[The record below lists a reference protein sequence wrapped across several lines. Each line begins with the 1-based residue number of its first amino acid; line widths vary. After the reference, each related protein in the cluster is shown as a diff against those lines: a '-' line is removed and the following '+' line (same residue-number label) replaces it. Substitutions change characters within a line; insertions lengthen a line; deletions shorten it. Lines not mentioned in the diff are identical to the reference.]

1 MSATQK
7 SPKGLL
13 CPWTKQEK
21 SLHAQEAKEEAKP
34 ETKQEASFKAKQ
46 EAKQAAKPASKQEAK
61 ENLLFQE
68 RTFHICATVFSR

>member
-46 EAKQAAKPASKQEAK
+46 AAKPASKQEAK

-68 RTFHICATVFSR
+68 RTFPICATVFSR